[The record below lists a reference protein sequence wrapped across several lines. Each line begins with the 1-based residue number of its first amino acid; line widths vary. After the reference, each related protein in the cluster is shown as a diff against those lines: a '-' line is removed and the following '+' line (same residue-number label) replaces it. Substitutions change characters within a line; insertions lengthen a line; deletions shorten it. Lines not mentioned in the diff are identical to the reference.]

1 MEFTL
6 SMTFLTSTGEKT
18 TMSVS
23 NVKENITQDEAV
35 TLMDAIIAN
44 DIFETSKGSF
54 VAKSAAQVTERAV
67 TKFEI

>member
-23 NVKENITQDEAV
+23 NVKENLTQDEAV

-44 DIFETSKGSF
+44 DIFQTSKGNF
-54 VAKSAAQVTERAV
+54 VAKSAAQVTERKV
-67 TKFEI
+67 TNFEI

>member
-6 SMTFLTSTGEKT
+6 SMTFLTSTGEKA

-23 NVKENITQDEAV
+23 NVKENLTQDEA
-35 TLMDAIIAN
+35 LMDAIIAN
-44 DIFETSKGSF
+44 DIFQTSKGNF
-54 VAKSAAQVTERAV
+54 VAKSAAQVTERKV

>member
-18 TMSVS
+18 TISVS

-44 DIFETSKGSF
+44 DIFQTSKGNF
-54 VAKSAAQVTERAV
+54 VAKSAAQVTERKV

>member
-6 SMTFLTSTGEKT
+6 SMTFLTSTGEKS

-23 NVKENITQDEAV
+23 NVRDNLTQDEAV
-35 TLMDAIIAN
+35 ALMDLIIAN
-44 DIFETSKGSF
+44 DIFETSKGNF
-54 VAKSAAQVTERAV
+54 VSKSAAQVTERQV

>member
-23 NVKENITQDEAV
+23 NVKENLTQDEAV

-44 DIFETSKGSF
+44 DIFQTSKGNF
-54 VAKSAAQVTERAV
+54 VVKSAAQVTERKV

>member
-44 DIFETSKGSF
+44 DIFQTSKGNF

>member
-35 TLMDAIIAN
+35 TFMDVIIAN
-44 DIFETSKGSF
+44 DIFQTSKGNF
-54 VAKSAAQVTERAV
+54 VAKSAAQVTERKV

>member
-6 SMTFLTSTGEKT
+6 SMTFLTSTGKKT

-23 NVKENITQDEAV
+23 NVKENLTQDEAV

-44 DIFETSKGSF
+44 DIFQTSKGNF
-54 VAKSAAQVTERAV
+54 VAKSAAQVTETKV

>member
-6 SMTFLTSTGEKT
+6 SMTFLTSTGEKAT
-18 TMSVS
+18 LSVS
-23 NVKENITQDEAV
+23 DVKENLTQEEAV
-35 TLMDAIIAN
+35 ALMDTIIAN

>member
-23 NVKENITQDEAV
+23 NVKENLTQEEAV
-35 TLMDAIIAN
+35 ALMDVIIAN
-44 DIFETSKGSF
+44 DIFETSKGNF

>member
-23 NVKENITQDEAV
+23 NVKENLTQDEAV

-44 DIFETSKGSF
+44 DIFQTSKGNF
-54 VAKSAAQVTERAV
+54 VAVFYT
-67 TKFEI
+67 

>member
-23 NVKENITQDEAV
+23 NVKENITQDEEV

-44 DIFETSKGSF
+44 DIFQTSKGNF
-54 VAKSAAQVTERAV
+54 VAKSAAQVTERKV

>member
-23 NVKENITQDEAV
+23 NVKENLTQDEAV
-35 TLMDAIIAN
+35 TLMDAIIAI
-44 DIFETSKGSF
+44 DIFQTSKGNF
-54 VAKSAAQVTERAV
+54 VAKSAAQVTERKV

>member
-6 SMTFLTSTGEKT
+6 SMTFLTSTGEKA

-23 NVKENITQDEAV
+23 DVNENLTQEEAV
-35 TLMDAIIAN
+35 ALMDAIIAN

-54 VAKSAAQVTERAV
+54 VSKSAAQVTERAV

>member
-23 NVKENITQDEAV
+23 NVKENLTQDEAV

-44 DIFETSKGSF
+44 DIFKTSKGNF
-54 VAKSAAQVTERAV
+54 VAKSAAQVTERKV

>member
-6 SMTFLTSTGEKT
+6 SMTFLTSTGEKA

-23 NVKENITQDEAV
+23 NVKENLTQDEAV

>member
-44 DIFETSKGSF
+44 DIFQTSKGNF
-54 VAKSAAQVTERAV
+54 VSKSAAQVTERKV

>member
-23 NVKENITQDEAV
+23 NVKENLTQDEAV
-35 TLMDAIIAN
+35 TLMDAIIVN
-44 DIFETSKGSF
+44 DIFQTSKGNF
-54 VAKSAAQVTERAV
+54 VAKSAAQVTERKV

>member
-6 SMTFLTSTGEKT
+6 SMTFLNSTGEKT

-23 NVKENITQDEAV
+23 NVKENLTQDEAV

-44 DIFETSKGSF
+44 DIFQTSKGSF
-54 VAKSAAQVTERAV
+54 VGTSAASVTARPV
-67 TKFEI
+67 TTFEV

>member
-18 TMSVS
+18 TMLVS

-44 DIFETSKGSF
+44 DIFQTSKGNF
-54 VAKSAAQVTERAV
+54 VAKSAAQVTERKV

>member
-44 DIFETSKGSF
+44 DIFQTSKGNF
-54 VAKSAAQVTERAV
+54 VAK
-67 TKFEI
+67 